1 MSKLINIADKTYE
14 KLKQMKGKDESFT
27 IIIENLVEKNA
38 NKNKKKFG
46 EFYGKGGIDE
56 KAIEDLKKGWKK
68 WTEKS
73 A

>member
-14 KLKQMKGKDESFT
+14 KLKAMKSREDSFT
-27 IIIENLVEKNA
+27 IVIESLIK
-38 NKNKKKFG
+38 KKDNKKKFM

-56 KAIEDLKKGWKK
+56 KAIAELKKGWKK
-68 WTEKS
+68 WTEKY